1 MKRLLLL
8 MLAFVFLTWF
18 YSEEVKA
25 PSIQKN
31 AKEVEI
37 IPFAPRMYDYSHSGK
52 VTGKV
57 GQNIRFGV
65 KYSGYPMPTCE
76 VYKDGIQI
84 VNSLIY
90 RIRHTGAFGA
100 GEVVVEIEEVELED
114 SGKYTIVLTNPLGSV
129 SVTYV
134 VEITE

>member
-8 MLAFVFLTWF
+8 MLAFVFLTGF

-90 RIRHTGAFGA
+90 RIRHTGAFGSC
-100 GEVVVEIEEVELED
+100 EVVVEIDEVEIED
-114 SGKYTIVLTNPLGSV
+114 SCKNNIVLKNHLGSV

>member
-8 MLAFVFLTWF
+8 MLAFVFLTGF

-25 PSIQKN
+25 PNIQKN

-57 GQNIRFGV
+57 GQNIRF
-65 KYSGYPMPTCE
+65 E